1 MIDET
6 TRVLIVV
13 VALTIT
19 IASFIWRKRNSERKK
34 EKSVLHGSPFKKNTT
49 NEQFLNYHEK
59 ENDILLRIA
68 QAEREFDAKIDSKIT
83 MLNVLIENADK
94 SIKELK
100 AAQEGKPKSEK
111 SNLPVEIPKQ
121 EQVQAKIK
129 QLHEAGL
136 TSCEIANHL
145 KMMEGEV
152 NLTLSILKKKYDG

>member
-6 TRVLIVV
+6 TRVIIVV

-19 IASFIWRKRNSERKK
+19 ILSFIWRKRNSERKK
-34 EKSVLHGSPFKKNTT
+34 ENSVLHGSPFKKNTT

-68 QAEREFDAKIDSKIT
+68 QAEREFNAKVDSKIT
-83 MLNVLIENADK
+83 LLNVLIENADK

-100 AAQEGKPKSEK
+100 ALQEGKPK
-111 SNLPVEIPKQ
+111 PEIKPASLELPKQ
-121 EQVQAKIK
+121 EQLQAKIK

-136 TSCEIANHL
+136 SSSEIANHL

>member
-1 MIDET
+1 MIDES
-6 TRVLIVV
+6 TRVIIVI

-19 IASFIWRKRNSERKK
+19 ILSFLWRKRNSDKKK
-34 EKSVLHGSPFKKNTT
+34 ENSVLHGSPFRKNTT

-83 MLNVLIENADK
+83 LLNVLIENADK

-100 AAQEGKPKSEK
+100 ALQEGKPKSEK
-111 SNLPVEIPKQ
+111 VALPTDLPKQ
-121 EQVQAKIK
+121 ELVQTKIK

-136 TSCEIANHL
+136 SSSEIASHL